1 MRNFD
6 GQLLTATKPGE
17 LLSDTVRLV
26 SRLDRGAVTLH
37 LSQPEYETFLSRL
50 RLTRSAPPVCE
61 DATNVMEDSGLF
73 DTGSP

>member
-1 MRNFD
+1 
-6 GQLLTATKPGE
+6 
-17 LLSDTVRLV
+17 
-26 SRLDRGAVTLH
+26 LDRGAVTSH

-50 RLTRSAPPVCE
+50 RLTRSALPVCE